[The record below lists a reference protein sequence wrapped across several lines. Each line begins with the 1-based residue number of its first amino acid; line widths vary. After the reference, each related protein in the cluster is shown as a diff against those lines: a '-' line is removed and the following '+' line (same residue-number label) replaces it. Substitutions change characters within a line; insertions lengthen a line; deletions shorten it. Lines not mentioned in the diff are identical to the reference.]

1 MNDWQKEYKLVQHT
15 PLIHFQHSEPHA
27 CLRAT
32 EVKPKLDRFLIEQLE
47 KDDRFGDGRWKKWF
61 VGDGS
66 QQSFDYMMRITPNS
80 EQVDR
85 TQSIERAI
93 AKIENQDYKRFHG
106 IHKNYFGNM
115 ASEKKREEK
124 KKAIRE
130 TFKESLFY
138 KDGLT
143 LTIRCFIPELLTFI
157 DEHIRGFFMMHNFG
171 TRQRKGFGSFTVD
184 ISTEPNAPEDCDLVG
199 KYCQNAYYCELDGN
213 VSANALLNAVW
224 VISGFLKSGF
234 NLNNNKKNKKENAAS
249 NIREKDYVRGFV
261 FRYFQRG
268 KNPLANDKAFV
279 KQKVLLNV
287 YDEATPGEHRRFYGN
302 NVRYRYVRGL
312 LGTNE
317 NSRFCR
323 DPRGETREDLTVHN
337 IYIHSAE
344 GVERFPSPL
353 LFKPIGKSVFILP
366 QKMPDEIF
374 GSEFYILEKNQEDEY
389 DRKATSEQKLNY
401 LQTECKSGM
410 IKTPTAEELA
420 PGAKSGDEALKRFL
434 DAFAK
439 DFNDKTS
446 DKGGGYGIVDLIN
459 PDVDL
464 AKKLKLRPVLRT

>member
-80 EQVDR
+80 EQVER

-93 AKIENQDYKRFHG
+93 ARAEHRPPNASFHE

-115 ASEKKREEK
+115 ASGNNIQDT
-124 KKAIRE
+124 IRE

-143 LTIRCFIPELLTFI
+143 LTIRCFIPELLTLI

-184 ISTEPNAPEDCDLVG
+184 ISTKPNEPKGFDLVG
-199 KYCQNAYYCELDGN
+199 KYCPNAYYCKLDN
-213 VSANALLNAVW
+213 DVNADALLDAVW
-224 VISGFLKSGF
+224 VISAFLRSGF
-234 NLNNNKKNKKENAAS
+234 NRGEGN
-249 NIREKDYVRGFV
+249 YVRGFV
-261 FRYFQRG
+261 FRYFQRE

-279 KQKVLLNV
+279 KQQVLHNV
-287 YDEATPGEHRRFYGN
+287 YNEATRGEHLHPYGN

-323 DPRGETREDLTVHN
+323 DPRGETREDRTVHN

-353 LFKPIGKSVFILP
+353 LFKPIGKFVFILP

-389 DRKATSEQKLNY
+389 DRKATSDQKLNY
-401 LQTECKSGM
+401 LKQECKNRM

-446 DKGGGYGIVDLIN
+446 DKGGGYGIDDLTSR
-459 PDVDL
+459 DVFP
-464 AKKLKLRPVLRT
+464 AKYLRLRPVLRT

>member
-80 EQVDR
+80 EQVER

-93 AKIENQDYKRFHG
+93 ARAEHRPPNANLHE

-115 ASEKKREEK
+115 ASGNNIQDT
-124 KKAIRE
+124 IRK

-184 ISTEPNAPEDCDLVG
+184 ISTKPNAPKGFDLVG
-199 KYCQNAYYCELDGN
+199 KYCPNAYYCKLDN
-213 VSANALLNAVW
+213 DVNADALLDAVW
-224 VISGFLKSGF
+224 VISAFLRSGF
-234 NLNNNKKNKKENAAS
+234 NRGEGNY
-249 NIREKDYVRGFV
+249 IRGFV
-261 FRYFQRG
+261 FRYFQRE

-279 KQKVLLNV
+279 KQKVLHNV
-287 YDEATPGEHRRFYGN
+287 YNEATRGEHLHPYGN

-323 DPRGETREDLTVHN
+323 DPRGETREDRTVHN

-353 LFKPIGKSVFILP
+353 LFKPIGKFVFILP

-374 GSEFYILEKNQEDEY
+374 GSEFYILEKNQEEEY
-389 DRKATSEQKLNY
+389 DSKATSDQKLNY
-401 LQTECKSGM
+401 LKQECKNGM

-420 PGAKSGDEALKRFL
+420 PGAKSGDEALKMFL
-434 DAFAK
+434 DAFTK

-446 DKGGGYGIVDLIN
+446 DKGGGYGIVDLN
-459 PDVDL
+459 SRDVL
-464 AKKLKLRPVLRT
+464 PAKYLRLRPVLRT

>member
-1 MNDWQKEYKLVQHT
+1 MYDWQKEYKLVQHT

-80 EQVDR
+80 EQVER
-85 TQSIERAI
+85 THSIERAI
-93 AKIENQDYKRFHG
+93 ARAEHRPPNASLHE

-115 ASEKKREEK
+115 ASGNNIQDT
-124 KKAIRE
+124 IRE

-184 ISTEPNAPEDCDLVG
+184 ISTKPNEPKGFDLVG
-199 KYCQNAYYCELDGN
+199 KYCPNAYYCKLDN
-213 VSANALLNAVW
+213 DVNADALLDAVW
-224 VISGFLKSGF
+224 VISAFLRSGF
-234 NLNNNKKNKKENAAS
+234 NRGEGN
-249 NIREKDYVRGFV
+249 YVRGFV
-261 FRYFQRG
+261 FRYFQRE

-279 KQKVLLNV
+279 KQQVLRNV
-287 YDEATPGEHRRFYGN
+287 YNEATRGEHLHPYGN

-323 DPRGETREDLTVHN
+323 APNAHTPVYD
-337 IYIHSAE
+337 IYTHSAE
-344 GVERFPSPL
+344 GIERFPSPL
-353 LFKPIGKSVFILP
+353 LFKPIGKFVFILP

-374 GSEFYILEKNQEDEY
+374 GSEFYILEKNQEEKY
-389 DRKATSEQKLNY
+389 DSKATSEQKLNY

-420 PGAKSGDEALKRFL
+420 PGANSGDEALKMFL

-446 DKGGGYGIVDLIN
+446 DKGGGYGIVDLTSR
-459 PDVDL
+459 DVFP
-464 AKKLKLRPVLRT
+464 AKYLWLRPVLRT

>member
-80 EQVDR
+80 EQVER
-85 TQSIERAI
+85 TQSIENGIERAI
-93 AKIENQDYKRFHG
+93 ARAEHRSPNASLHE

-115 ASEKKREEK
+115 ASGNNIQDTVQ
-124 KKAIRE
+124 AIQE

-184 ISTEPNAPEDCDLVG
+184 INTQPNAPKGFDLVG
-199 KYCQNAYYCELDGN
+199 KYCPNAYYCKLDGN
-213 VSANALLNAVW
+213 VNADALLDAVW
-224 VISGFLKSGF
+224 VISAFLRSGF
-234 NLNNNKKNKKENAAS
+234 NRGEGN
-249 NIREKDYVRGFV
+249 YVRGFV
-261 FRYFQRG
+261 FRYFQRE

-279 KQKVLLNV
+279 KQQVLHNV
-287 YDEATPGEHRRFYGN
+287 YNEATRGEHLHPYGN

-323 DPRGETREDLTVHN
+323 APNAHTPVYD
-337 IYIHSAE
+337 IYTHSAE
-344 GVERFPSPL
+344 GIERFPSPL
-353 LFKPIGKSVFILP
+353 LFKPIGKFVFILP
-366 QKMPDEIF
+366 QKMPDKIF
-374 GSEFYILEKNQEDEY
+374 GSEFYILKKKQEEEY
-389 DRKATSEQKLNY
+389 DSKATSDQKLNY
-401 LQTECKSGM
+401 LKQECKNRM

-420 PGAKSGDEALKRFL
+420 PGANSGDEALKMFL

-446 DKGGGYGIVDLIN
+446 DKGGGYGIVDLTSR
-459 PDVDL
+459 DVL
-464 AKKLKLRPVLRT
+464 PAKYLRLRPVLRT

>member
-47 KDDRFGDGRWKKWF
+47 EDDRFGDGRWKKWF

-80 EQVDR
+80 EQVER

-93 AKIENQDYKRFHG
+93 ARAEHRPPNASFHE

-115 ASEKKREEK
+115 ASGNNIQDT
-124 KKAIRE
+124 IRE

-184 ISTEPNAPEDCDLVG
+184 ISTKPNAPKGFDLVR
-199 KYCQNAYYCELDGN
+199 KYCPNAYYCKLDDN
-213 VSANALLNAVW
+213 VSADALLNAVW
-224 VISGFLKSGF
+224 VLSAFLKSGF
-234 NLNNNKKNKKENAAS
+234 NRGEGN
-249 NIREKDYVRGFV
+249 YVRGFV
-261 FRYFQRG
+261 FRYFQRE

-279 KQKVLLNV
+279 KQKVLHNV
-287 YDEATPGEHRRFYGN
+287 YNEKTPGEHRRFYGN

-323 DPRGETREDLTVHN
+323 DPNAHTPVYD
-337 IYIHSAE
+337 IYTHSAE
-344 GVERFPSPL
+344 GIERFPSPL
-353 LFKPIGKSVFILP
+353 LFKPIGKFVFILP

-401 LQTECKSGM
+401 LKQECKNRM

-420 PGAKSGDEALKRFL
+420 PGANSGDEALKMFL

-446 DKGGGYGIVDLIN
+446 DKGGGYGIDDLTSR
-459 PDVDL
+459 DVFP
-464 AKKLKLRPVLRT
+464 AKYLRLRPVLRT

>member
-1 MNDWQKEYKLVQHT
+1 MYDWQKEYKLVQHT

-47 KDDRFGDGRWKKWF
+47 KDDRFGDDRWKKWF

-80 EQVDR
+80 EQVER
-85 TQSIERAI
+85 THSIENGIERAI
-93 AKIENQDYKRFHG
+93 ARAEHRPPNASFHE

-115 ASEKKREEK
+115 ASGNNIQDT
-124 KKAIRE
+124 IRE

-143 LTIRCFIPELLTFI
+143 LTIRCFIPELLTLI

-184 ISTEPNAPEDCDLVG
+184 ISTEPNAPKGFDLVG
-199 KYCQNAYYCELDGN
+199 KYCPNAYYCKLDGN
-213 VSANALLNAVW
+213 VNADALLDAVW
-224 VISGFLKSGF
+224 VLSAFLRSGF
-234 NLNNNKKNKKENAAS
+234 NRGEGN
-249 NIREKDYVRGFV
+249 YVRGFV
-261 FRYFQRG
+261 FRYFQRE

-279 KQKVLLNV
+279 KQKVLRNV
-287 YDEATPGEHRRFYGN
+287 YNEATRGEHLHPYGN

-323 DPRGETREDLTVHN
+323 APRGETREDRTVHN
-337 IYIHSAE
+337 LYIHSAE

-353 LFKPIGKSVFILP
+353 LFKPIGKFVFILP

-374 GSEFYILEKNQEDEY
+374 GSEFYILEKNQEEEY
-389 DRKATSEQKLNY
+389 DSKATSEQKLNY
-401 LQTECKSGM
+401 LKQECKGGM

-420 PGAKSGDEALKRFL
+420 PGAKSGDEALKMFL

-446 DKGGGYGIVDLIN
+446 DKGGGYGIDDLTSR
-459 PDVDL
+459 DVFP
-464 AKKLKLRPVLRT
+464 AKYLRLRPVLRT

>member
-80 EQVDR
+80 ERVDR

-93 AKIENQDYKRFHG
+93 AKIENQDYKHFHE

-115 ASEKKREEK
+115 ASGNNIQDT
-124 KKAIRE
+124 IRE

-143 LTIRCFIPELLTFI
+143 LTIRCFIPELLTLI

-184 ISTEPNAPEDCDLVG
+184 ISTEPNAPKGFDLVG
-199 KYCQNAYYCELDGN
+199 KYCPNAYYCKLDGN
-213 VSANALLNAVW
+213 VNADALLDAVW
-224 VISGFLKSGF
+224 VISAFLRSGF
-234 NLNNNKKNKKENAAS
+234 NRGEGN
-249 NIREKDYVRGFV
+249 YVRGFV
-261 FRYFQRG
+261 FRYFQRE

-287 YDEATPGEHRRFYGN
+287 YNEATRGEHRRFYGN

-323 DPRGETREDLTVHN
+323 NPRGETREDRTVHN

-353 LFKPIGKSVFILP
+353 LFKPIGKFVFILP

-374 GSEFYILEKNQEDEY
+374 GSEFYILEKNQEEEY
-389 DRKATSEQKLNY
+389 DSKATSDQKLNY
-401 LQTECKSGM
+401 LQTECKSSM

-420 PGAKSGDEALKRFL
+420 PGAKSGDEALKMFL

-446 DKGGGYGIVDLIN
+446 DKGGGYGIDDLTSR
-459 PDVDL
+459 DVFP
-464 AKKLKLRPVLRT
+464 AKYLRLRPVLRT

>member
-66 QQSFDYMMRITPNS
+66 QQSFYYMMRITPNS
-80 EQVDR
+80 EQVER
-85 TQSIERAI
+85 THSIERAI
-93 AKIENQDYKRFHG
+93 ARAEHRPPNANLHE

-115 ASEKKREEK
+115 ASGNNIQDT
-124 KKAIRE
+124 IRE

-184 ISTEPNAPEDCDLVG
+184 ISTKPNEPKGFDLVG
-199 KYCQNAYYCELDGN
+199 KYCPNAYYCKLGN
-213 VSANALLNAVW
+213 DVNADALLDAVW
-224 VISGFLKSGF
+224 VISAFLRSGF
-234 NLNNNKKNKKENAAS
+234 NRGEGN
-249 NIREKDYVRGFV
+249 YVRGFV
-261 FRYFQRG
+261 FRYFQRE

-279 KQKVLLNV
+279 KQQVLRNV
-287 YDEATPGEHRRFYGN
+287 YNEATRGEHLHPYGN

-323 DPRGETREDLTVHN
+323 NPRGETREDRTVHN

-353 LFKPIGKSVFILP
+353 LFKPIGQFVFILP

-401 LQTECKSGM
+401 LQTECESSM

-420 PGAKSGDEALKRFL
+420 PGAKSGDETLKMFL

-446 DKGGGYGIVDLIN
+446 DKGGGYGIDDLTSR
-459 PDVDL
+459 DVFP
-464 AKKLKLRPVLRT
+464 AKYLRLRPVLRT

>member
-93 AKIENQDYKRFHG
+93 ARAEHRPPNASLHE

-115 ASEKKREEK
+115 SSGNNIQDT
-124 KKAIRE
+124 IRE

-184 ISTEPNAPEDCDLVG
+184 ISTKPNEPKGFDLVG
-199 KYCQNAYYCELDGN
+199 KYCPNAYYCKLDN
-213 VSANALLNAVW
+213 DVNADALLDAVW
-224 VISGFLKSGF
+224 VISAFLRSGF
-234 NLNNNKKNKKENAAS
+234 NRGEGN
-249 NIREKDYVRGFV
+249 YVRGFV
-261 FRYFQRG
+261 FRYFQRE

-279 KQKVLLNV
+279 KQQVLRNV
-287 YDEATPGEHRRFYGN
+287 YNEATRGEHLHPYGN

-323 DPRGETREDLTVHN
+323 DPNAHTPVYD
-337 IYIHSAE
+337 IYTHSAE
-344 GVERFPSPL
+344 GIERFPSPL
-353 LFKPIGKSVFILP
+353 LFKPIGKFVFILP

-374 GSEFYILEKNQEDEY
+374 GSEFYILEKNQEEKY
-389 DRKATSEQKLNY
+389 DSKATSEQKLNY

-420 PGAKSGDEALKRFL
+420 PGANSGDEALKMFL

-446 DKGGGYGIVDLIN
+446 DKGGGYGIVDLTSR
-459 PDVDL
+459 DVFP
-464 AKKLKLRPVLRT
+464 AKYLWLRPVLRT

>member
-47 KDDRFGDGRWKKWF
+47 KDDRFGDDRWKKWF

-80 EQVDR
+80 ERVDR
-85 TQSIERAI
+85 TQSIENGIERAI
-93 AKIENQDYKRFHG
+93 ARAEHRPPNASLHE

-115 ASEKKREEK
+115 ASGNNIQDT
-124 KKAIRE
+124 IRE

-143 LTIRCFIPELLTFI
+143 LTIRCFIPELLTLI

-184 ISTEPNAPEDCDLVG
+184 ISTKPNEPKGFDLVG
-199 KYCQNAYYCELDGN
+199 KYCPNAYYCKLDN
-213 VSANALLNAVW
+213 DVNADALLDAVW
-224 VISGFLKSGF
+224 VISAFLRSGF
-234 NLNNNKKNKKENAAS
+234 NRGEGN
-249 NIREKDYVRGFV
+249 YVRGFV
-261 FRYFQRG
+261 FRYFQRE

-279 KQKVLLNV
+279 KQQVLHNV
-287 YDEATPGEHRRFYGN
+287 YNEATRGEHLHPYGN

-323 DPRGETREDLTVHN
+323 DPNAHTPVYD
-337 IYIHSAE
+337 IYTHSAE
-344 GVERFPSPL
+344 GIERFPSPL
-353 LFKPIGKSVFILP
+353 LFKPIGKFVFILP
-366 QKMPDEIF
+366 QKMPDKIF
-374 GSEFYILEKNQEDEY
+374 GSEFYILKKKQEEEY
-389 DRKATSEQKLNY
+389 DSKATSDQKLNY
-401 LQTECKSGM
+401 LQTECKNGM

-420 PGAKSGDEALKRFL
+420 PGANSGDEALKMFL
-434 DAFAK
+434 DAFTK

-446 DKGGGYGIVDLIN
+446 DKGGGYGIDDLTSR
-459 PDVDL
+459 DVFP
-464 AKKLKLRPVLRT
+464 AKYLRLRPVLRT

>member
-1 MNDWQKEYKLVQHT
+1 MYDWQKEYKLVQHT

-93 AKIENQDYKRFHG
+93 ARAEHRPPNASLHE

-115 ASEKKREEK
+115 ASGNNIQDT
-124 KKAIRE
+124 IRE

-184 ISTEPNAPEDCDLVG
+184 ISTKPNEPKGFDLVG
-199 KYCQNAYYCELDGN
+199 KYCPNAYYCKLDN
-213 VSANALLNAVW
+213 DVNADALLDAVW
-224 VISGFLKSGF
+224 VISAFLGSGF
-234 NLNNNKKNKKENAAS
+234 NRGEGN
-249 NIREKDYVRGFV
+249 YVRGFV
-261 FRYFQRG
+261 FRYFQRE

-279 KQKVLLNV
+279 KQQVLRNV
-287 YDEATPGEHRRFYGN
+287 YNEATRGEHLHPYGN

-323 DPRGETREDLTVHN
+323 APNAHTPVYD
-337 IYIHSAE
+337 IYTHSAE
-344 GVERFPSPL
+344 GIERFPSPL
-353 LFKPIGKSVFILP
+353 LFKPIGKFVFILP

-374 GSEFYILEKNQEDEY
+374 GSEFYILKKKQEEEY
-389 DRKATSEQKLNY
+389 GSKATSDQKLNY
-401 LQTECKSGM
+401 LKQECKSGM

-420 PGAKSGDEALKRFL
+420 PGANSGDEALKMFL

-446 DKGGGYGIVDLIN
+446 DKGGGYGIVDLTSR
-459 PDVDL
+459 DVFP
-464 AKKLKLRPVLRT
+464 AKYLWLRPVLRT

>member
-80 EQVDR
+80 EQVER

-93 AKIENQDYKRFHG
+93 ARAEHRSPNASLHK

-115 ASEKKREEK
+115 ASGNNIQDTVQ
-124 KKAIRE
+124 AIQE

-143 LTIRCFIPELLTFI
+143 LTIRCFIPELLTLI

-184 ISTEPNAPEDCDLVG
+184 ISTKPNEPKGFDLVG
-199 KYCQNAYYCELDGN
+199 KYCPNAYYCKLDGN
-213 VSANALLNAVW
+213 VNADALLDAVW
-224 VISGFLKSGF
+224 VISAFLRSGF
-234 NLNNNKKNKKENAAS
+234 NRGEGN
-249 NIREKDYVRGFV
+249 YVRGFV
-261 FRYFQRG
+261 FRYFQRE

-279 KQKVLLNV
+279 KQQVLRNV
-287 YDEATPGEHRRFYGN
+287 YNEATRGEHLHPYGN

-323 DPRGETREDLTVHN
+323 APRGETREDRTVHN

-353 LFKPIGKSVFILP
+353 LFKPIGKFVFILP

-374 GSEFYILEKNQEDEY
+374 GSEFYILEKNQEEEY
-389 DRKATSEQKLNY
+389 DSKATSDQKLNY
-401 LQTECKSGM
+401 LQTECKSSM

-446 DKGGGYGIVDLIN
+446 DKGGGYGIDDLTSR
-459 PDVDL
+459 DVFP
-464 AKKLKLRPVLRT
+464 AKYLRLRPVLRT

>member
-47 KDDRFGDGRWKKWF
+47 KDYRFGDGRWKKWF

-80 EQVDR
+80 EQVER

-93 AKIENQDYKRFHG
+93 ARAEHRPPNANLHE

-115 ASEKKREEK
+115 ASGNNIQDT
-124 KKAIRE
+124 IRE

-143 LTIRCFIPELLTFI
+143 LTIRCFIPELLTLI

-184 ISTEPNAPEDCDLVG
+184 INTEPNAPKGFDLVR
-199 KYCQNAYYCELDGN
+199 KYCPNAYYCKLDDN
-213 VSANALLNAVW
+213 VSADALLDAVW
-224 VISGFLKSGF
+224 VLSAFLKSGF
-234 NLNNNKKNKKENAAS
+234 NRGEGN
-249 NIREKDYVRGFV
+249 YVRGFV
-261 FRYFQRG
+261 FRYFQRE

-287 YDEATPGEHRRFYGN
+287 YDEKTPGEHRRFYGN

-317 NSRFCR
+317 NSRFCLN
-323 DPRGETREDLTVHN
+323 PRSQIRREHTVHN

-353 LFKPIGKSVFILP
+353 LFKPIGKFVFILP

-374 GSEFYILEKNQEDEY
+374 GSEFYILEKNQEDKY
-389 DRKATSEQKLNY
+389 DSKATSDQKLNY
-401 LQTECKSGM
+401 LQTECKNGM
-410 IKTPTAEELA
+410 IKTPTTEELA
-420 PGAKSGDEALKRFL
+420 PGAKSGDEALKMFL

-446 DKGGGYGIVDLIN
+446 DKGGGYGIDDLTSR
-459 PDVDL
+459 DVL
-464 AKKLKLRPVLRT
+464 PAKYLRLRPVLRT

>member
-1 MNDWQKEYKLVQHT
+1 MYDWQKEYKLVQHT

-80 EQVDR
+80 EQVER

-213 VSANALLNAVW
+213 VSANAMLNAVW
-224 VISGFLKSGF
+224 VISAFLRSGF
-234 NLNNNKKNKKENAAS
+234 NRGEGN
-249 NIREKDYVRGFV
+249 YVRGFV
-261 FRYFQRG
+261 FRYFQRE

-279 KQKVLLNV
+279 KQQVLHNV
-287 YDEATPGEHRRFYGN
+287 YNEATRGEHLHPYGN

-323 DPRGETREDLTVHN
+323 APNAHTPVYD
-337 IYIHSAE
+337 IYTHSAE
-344 GVERFPSPL
+344 GIERFPSPL
-353 LFKPIGKSVFILP
+353 LFKPIGKFVFILP
-366 QKMPDEIF
+366 QKMPDKIF
-374 GSEFYILEKNQEDEY
+374 GSEFYILKKKQEEEY
-389 DRKATSEQKLNY
+389 DSKATSDQKLNY
-401 LQTECKSGM
+401 LKQECKNRM

-420 PGAKSGDEALKRFL
+420 PGANSGDEALKMFL

>member
-1 MNDWQKEYKLVQHT
+1 MYDWQKEYKLVQHT

-47 KDDRFGDGRWKKWF
+47 KDDRFGDDRWKKWF

-80 EQVDR
+80 EQVER
-85 TQSIERAI
+85 THSIENGIERAI
-93 AKIENQDYKRFHG
+93 ARAEHRPPNASFHE

-115 ASEKKREEK
+115 ASGNNIQDT
-124 KKAIRE
+124 IRE

-143 LTIRCFIPELLTFI
+143 LTIRCFIPELLTLI

-184 ISTEPNAPEDCDLVG
+184 ISTEPNAPKGFDLVG
-199 KYCQNAYYCELDGN
+199 KYCPNAYYCKLDGN
-213 VSANALLNAVW
+213 VNADALLDAVW
-224 VISGFLKSGF
+224 VLSAFLRSGF
-234 NLNNNKKNKKENAAS
+234 NRGEGN
-249 NIREKDYVRGFV
+249 YVRGFV
-261 FRYFQRG
+261 FRYFQRE

-279 KQKVLLNV
+279 KQKVLRNV
-287 YDEATPGEHRRFYGN
+287 YNEATRGEHLHPYGN
-302 NVRYRYVRGL
+302 NVRYRYVRGF

-323 DPRGETREDLTVHN
+323 APRGETREDRTVHN

-353 LFKPIGKSVFILP
+353 LFKPIGKFVFILP

-374 GSEFYILEKNQEDEY
+374 GSEFYILEKNQEEEY
-389 DRKATSEQKLNY
+389 DSKATSEQKLNY
-401 LQTECKSGM
+401 LKQECKGGM

-420 PGAKSGDEALKRFL
+420 PGAKSGDEALKMFL

-446 DKGGGYGIVDLIN
+446 DKGGGYGIDDLTSR
-459 PDVDL
+459 DVFP
-464 AKKLKLRPVLRT
+464 AKYLRLRPVLRT

>member
-1 MNDWQKEYKLVQHT
+1 MYDWQKEYKLVQHT

-47 KDDRFGDGRWKKWF
+47 KDDRFGDGIWKKWF

-80 EQVDR
+80 EQVER
-85 TQSIERAI
+85 THSIERAI
-93 AKIENQDYKRFHG
+93 ARAEHRLPNANLHE

-115 ASEKKREEK
+115 ASGNNIQDT
-124 KKAIRE
+124 IRE

-143 LTIRCFIPELLTFI
+143 LTIRCFIPELLTLI

-184 ISTEPNAPEDCDLVG
+184 ISTEPNAPKGFDLVG
-199 KYCQNAYYCELDGN
+199 KYCPNAYYCKLNDN
-213 VSANALLNAVW
+213 VSADALLDVVW
-224 VISGFLKSGF
+224 VISAFLRSGF
-234 NLNNNKKNKKENAAS
+234 NRGEGN
-249 NIREKDYVRGFV
+249 YVRGFV
-261 FRYFQRG
+261 FRYFQRE

-279 KQKVLLNV
+279 KQQVLHNV
-287 YDEATPGEHRRFYGN
+287 YDEATRGEHLHPYGN

-323 DPRGETREDLTVHN
+323 APNAHTPVYD
-337 IYIHSAE
+337 IYTHSAE
-344 GVERFPSPL
+344 GIERFPSPL
-353 LFKPIGKSVFILP
+353 LFKPIGKFVFILP
-366 QKMPDEIF
+366 QKVPDEIF
-374 GSEFYILEKNQEDEY
+374 GSEFYILEKNQEEEY
-389 DRKATSEQKLNY
+389 DSKATSDQKLNY
-401 LQTECKSGM
+401 LKQECKNGM

-420 PGAKSGDEALKRFL
+420 PGANSGDEALKMFL

-446 DKGGGYGIVDLIN
+446 DKGGGYGIDDLTSR
-459 PDVDL
+459 DVFP
-464 AKKLKLRPVLRT
+464 AKYLRLRPVLRT

>member
-80 EQVDR
+80 EQVER
-85 TQSIERAI
+85 TQSIENGIERAI
-93 AKIENQDYKRFHG
+93 ARAEHRPPNASFHE

-143 LTIRCFIPELLTFI
+143 LTIRCFIPELLTLI

-184 ISTEPNAPEDCDLVG
+184 ISTKPNEPKGFDLVG
-199 KYCQNAYYCELDGN
+199 KYCPNAYYCKLDN
-213 VSANALLNAVW
+213 DVNADALLDAVW
-224 VISGFLKSGF
+224 VISAFLRSGF
-234 NLNNNKKNKKENAAS
+234 NRGEGN
-249 NIREKDYVRGFV
+249 YVRGFV
-261 FRYFQRG
+261 FRYFQRE

-279 KQKVLLNV
+279 KQKVLRNV
-287 YDEATPGEHRRFYGN
+287 YDEATRGEHLHPYGN

-353 LFKPIGKSVFILP
+353 LFKPIGKFVFILP

-374 GSEFYILEKNQEDEY
+374 GSEFYILKKKQEEEY
-389 DRKATSEQKLNY
+389 DSKATSEQKLNY
-401 LQTECKSGM
+401 LQTECKNGM

-420 PGAKSGDEALKRFL
+420 PGAKSGDEALKMFL

>member
-80 EQVDR
+80 ERVDR

-93 AKIENQDYKRFHG
+93 ARAEHRPPNASLHE

-115 ASEKKREEK
+115 SSGNNIQDT
-124 KKAIRE
+124 IRE

-184 ISTEPNAPEDCDLVG
+184 ISTKPNEPKGFDLVG
-199 KYCQNAYYCELDGN
+199 KYCPNAYYCKLDN
-213 VSANALLNAVW
+213 DVNADALLDAVW
-224 VISGFLKSGF
+224 VISAFLRSGF
-234 NLNNNKKNKKENAAS
+234 NRGEGN
-249 NIREKDYVRGFV
+249 YVRGFV
-261 FRYFQRG
+261 FRYFQRE

-279 KQKVLLNV
+279 KQQVLRNV
-287 YDEATPGEHRRFYGN
+287 YNEATRGEHLHPYGN

-323 DPRGETREDLTVHN
+323 APNAHTPVYD
-337 IYIHSAE
+337 IYTHSAE
-344 GVERFPSPL
+344 GIERFPSPL
-353 LFKPIGKSVFILP
+353 LFKPIGKFVFILP

-374 GSEFYILEKNQEDEY
+374 GSEFYILEKNQEEKY
-389 DRKATSEQKLNY
+389 DSKATSEQKLNY

-420 PGAKSGDEALKRFL
+420 PGANSGDEALKMFL

-446 DKGGGYGIVDLIN
+446 DKGGGYGIVDLTSR
-459 PDVDL
+459 DVFP
-464 AKKLKLRPVLRT
+464 AKYLWLRPVLRT

>member
-80 EQVDR
+80 EQVER

-93 AKIENQDYKRFHG
+93 ARAEHRPPNANLHE

-115 ASEKKREEK
+115 ASGNNIQDT
-124 KKAIRE
+124 IRE

-184 ISTEPNAPEDCDLVG
+184 INTQPNAPKGFDLVG
-199 KYCQNAYYCELDGN
+199 KYCPNAYYCKLDGN
-213 VSANALLNAVW
+213 VNADALLDAVW
-224 VISGFLKSGF
+224 VISAFLRSGF
-234 NLNNNKKNKKENAAS
+234 NRGEGN
-249 NIREKDYVRGFV
+249 YVRGFV
-261 FRYFQRG
+261 FRYFQRE

-279 KQKVLLNV
+279 KQQVLHNV
-287 YDEATPGEHRRFYGN
+287 YNEATRGEHLHPYGN

-323 DPRGETREDLTVHN
+323 APNAHTPVYD
-337 IYIHSAE
+337 IYTHSAE
-344 GVERFPSPL
+344 GIERFPSPL
-353 LFKPIGKSVFILP
+353 LFKPIGKFVFILP
-366 QKMPDEIF
+366 QKMPDKIF
-374 GSEFYILEKNQEDEY
+374 GSEFYILKKKQEEEY
-389 DRKATSEQKLNY
+389 DSKATSDQKLNY
-401 LQTECKSGM
+401 LQTECKNGM
-410 IKTPTAEELA
+410 IKTPTTEELA

-446 DKGGGYGIVDLIN
+446 DKGGGYGIDYLTIR
-459 PDVDL
+459 DVFP
-464 AKKLKLRPVLRT
+464 AKYLWLRPVLRT

>member
-93 AKIENQDYKRFHG
+93 ARAEHRPPNANLHE

-143 LTIRCFIPELLTFI
+143 LTIRCFIPELLTLI

-184 ISTEPNAPEDCDLVG
+184 ISTEPNEPKGFDLVG
-199 KYCQNAYYCELDGN
+199 KYCPNAYYCKLDN
-213 VSANALLNAVW
+213 DVNADALLDAVW
-224 VISGFLKSGF
+224 VISAFLRSGF
-234 NLNNNKKNKKENAAS
+234 NRGEGN
-249 NIREKDYVRGFV
+249 YVRGFV
-261 FRYFQRG
+261 FRYFQRE

-279 KQKVLLNV
+279 KQKVLRNV
-287 YDEATPGEHRRFYGN
+287 YDEATRGEHLHPYGN

-323 DPRGETREDLTVHN
+323 APNAHTPVYD
-337 IYIHSAE
+337 IYTHSAE
-344 GVERFPSPL
+344 GIERFPSPL
-353 LFKPIGKSVFILP
+353 LFKPIGKFVFILP

-374 GSEFYILEKNQEDEY
+374 GSEFYILKKSQDEEY
-389 DRKATSEQKLNY
+389 DSKATSDQKLNY
-401 LQTECKSGM
+401 LQTECKNGM

-420 PGAKSGDEALKRFL
+420 PGANSGDEALKMFL

-446 DKGGGYGIVDLIN
+446 DKGGGYGIVDLTSR
-459 PDVDL
+459 DVL
-464 AKKLKLRPVLRT
+464 PAKYLRLRPVLRT

>member
-1 MNDWQKEYKLVQHT
+1 MNDWQKKYKLVQHT

-93 AKIENQDYKRFHG
+93 ARAEHRPPNANLHE

-115 ASEKKREEK
+115 ASGNNIQDT
-124 KKAIRE
+124 IRE

-143 LTIRCFIPELLTFI
+143 LTIRCFIPELLTLI

-184 ISTEPNAPEDCDLVG
+184 ISTEPNAPKGFDLVR
-199 KYCQNAYYCELDGN
+199 KYCPNAYYCKLDDN
-213 VSANALLNAVW
+213 VSADALLNAVW
-224 VISGFLKSGF
+224 VLSAFLKSGF
-234 NLNNNKKNKKENAAS
+234 NRGEGN
-249 NIREKDYVRGFV
+249 YVRGFV
-261 FRYFQRG
+261 FRYFQRE

-279 KQKVLLNV
+279 KQKVLHNV
-287 YDEATPGEHRRFYGN
+287 YNEKTPGEHRRFYGN

-323 DPRGETREDLTVHN
+323 DPNAHTPVYD
-337 IYIHSAE
+337 IYTHSAE
-344 GVERFPSPL
+344 GIERFPSPL
-353 LFKPIGKSVFILP
+353 LFKPIGKFVFILP

-374 GSEFYILEKNQEDEY
+374 GSEFYILEKSHEEEY
-389 DRKATSEQKLNY
+389 DSKATSDQKLNY
-401 LQTECKSGM
+401 LKQECKGGM

-446 DKGGGYGIVDLIN
+446 DKGGGYGIDDLTSR
-459 PDVDL
+459 DVFP
-464 AKKLKLRPVLRT
+464 AKYLRLRPVLRT

>member
-1 MNDWQKEYKLVQHT
+1 MNDWQKKYKLVQHT

-80 EQVDR
+80 EQVER

-93 AKIENQDYKRFHG
+93 ARAEHRPPNASFHE

-115 ASEKKREEK
+115 ASGNNIQDT
-124 KKAIRE
+124 IRK

-143 LTIRCFIPELLTFI
+143 LTIRCFIPELLTLI

-184 ISTEPNAPEDCDLVG
+184 ISTKPNEPKGFDLVG
-199 KYCQNAYYCELDGN
+199 KYCPNAYYCKLDGN
-213 VSANALLNAVW
+213 VNADALLDAVW
-224 VISGFLKSGF
+224 VISAFLRSGF
-234 NLNNNKKNKKENAAS
+234 NRGEGN
-249 NIREKDYVRGFV
+249 YVRGFV
-261 FRYFQRG
+261 FRYFQRE

-279 KQKVLLNV
+279 KQQVLLNV
-287 YDEATPGEHRRFYGN
+287 YNEATRGEHLHPYGN

-353 LFKPIGKSVFILP
+353 LFKPIGKFVFILP

-374 GSEFYILEKNQEDEY
+374 GSEFYILEKNQEEEY
-389 DRKATSEQKLNY
+389 DSKATSDQKLNY
-401 LQTECKSGM
+401 LQTECKSSM

-420 PGAKSGDEALKRFL
+420 PGAKSGDEALKMFL

-446 DKGGGYGIVDLIN
+446 DKGGGYGIDDLTSR
-459 PDVDL
+459 DVFP
-464 AKKLKLRPVLRT
+464 AKYLRLRPVLRT

>member
-47 KDDRFGDGRWKKWF
+47 KDYRFGDGRWKKWF

-80 EQVDR
+80 EQVER

-93 AKIENQDYKRFHG
+93 ARAEHRPPNANLHE

-143 LTIRCFIPELLTFI
+143 LTIRCFIPELLTLI

-184 ISTEPNAPEDCDLVG
+184 ISTEPNEPKGFDLVG
-199 KYCQNAYYCELDGN
+199 KYCPNAYYCKLGN
-213 VSANALLNAVW
+213 DVNADALLDAVW
-224 VISGFLKSGF
+224 VISAFLRSGF
-234 NLNNNKKNKKENAAS
+234 NRGEGN
-249 NIREKDYVRGFV
+249 YVRGFV
-261 FRYFQRG
+261 FRYFQRE

-279 KQKVLLNV
+279 KQKVLHNV
-287 YDEATPGEHRRFYGN
+287 YNEATRGEHLHPYGN

-323 DPRGETREDLTVHN
+323 APNAHTPVYD
-337 IYIHSAE
+337 IYTHSAE
-344 GVERFPSPL
+344 GIERFPSPL
-353 LFKPIGKSVFILP
+353 LFKPIGKFVFILP

-374 GSEFYILEKNQEDEY
+374 GSEFYILKKSQDEEY
-389 DRKATSEQKLNY
+389 DSKATSDQKLNY
-401 LQTECKSGM
+401 LQTECKNGM

-420 PGAKSGDEALKRFL
+420 PGANSGDEALKMFL

-446 DKGGGYGIVDLIN
+446 DKGGGYGIVDLTSR
-459 PDVDL
+459 DVL
-464 AKKLKLRPVLRT
+464 PAKYLRLRPVLRT

>member
-47 KDDRFGDGRWKKWF
+47 EDDRFGDGRWKKWF

-80 EQVDR
+80 ERVDR

-93 AKIENQDYKRFHG
+93 ARAEHRPPNASFHE

-184 ISTEPNAPEDCDLVG
+184 ISTKPNEPKGFDLVG
-199 KYCQNAYYCELDGN
+199 KYCPNAYYCKLDN
-213 VSANALLNAVW
+213 DVNADALLGAVW
-224 VISGFLKSGF
+224 VISAFLRSGF
-234 NLNNNKKNKKENAAS
+234 NRGEGN
-249 NIREKDYVRGFV
+249 YVRGFV
-261 FRYFQRG
+261 FRYFQRE

-279 KQKVLLNV
+279 KQKVLRNV
-287 YDEATPGEHRRFYGN
+287 YDEATRGEHLHPYGN

-353 LFKPIGKSVFILP
+353 LFKPIGKFVFILP

-374 GSEFYILEKNQEDEY
+374 GSEFYILKKKQEEEY
-389 DRKATSEQKLNY
+389 DSKATSEQKLNY
-401 LQTECKSGM
+401 LQTECKNGM

-420 PGAKSGDEALKRFL
+420 PGAKSGDEALKMFL

>member
-1 MNDWQKEYKLVQHT
+1 MYDWQKEYKLVQHT

-80 EQVDR
+80 EQVER
-85 TQSIERAI
+85 THSIERAI
-93 AKIENQDYKRFHG
+93 ARAEHRPPNANLHE

-115 ASEKKREEK
+115 ASGNNIQDT
-124 KKAIRE
+124 IRE

-184 ISTEPNAPEDCDLVG
+184 ISTKPNEPKGFDLVR
-199 KYCQNAYYCELDGN
+199 KYCPNAYYCKLDDN
-213 VSANALLNAVW
+213 VSADALLNAVW
-224 VISGFLKSGF
+224 VLSAFLKSGF
-234 NLNNNKKNKKENAAS
+234 NRGEGN
-249 NIREKDYVRGFV
+249 YVRGFV
-261 FRYFQRG
+261 FRYFQRE

-279 KQKVLLNV
+279 KQQVLHNV
-287 YDEATPGEHRRFYGN
+287 YNEATRGEHLHPYGN

-323 DPRGETREDLTVHN
+323 APNAHTPVYD
-337 IYIHSAE
+337 IYTHSAE
-344 GVERFPSPL
+344 GIERFPSPL
-353 LFKPIGKSVFILP
+353 LFKPIGKFVFILP

-401 LQTECKSGM
+401 LQTECKNGM

-420 PGAKSGDEALKRFL
+420 PGANSGDEALKMFL

-446 DKGGGYGIVDLIN
+446 DKGGGYGIVDLTN

>member
-1 MNDWQKEYKLVQHT
+1 MYDWQKEYKLVQHT

-93 AKIENQDYKRFHG
+93 ARAEHRPPNASLHE

-115 ASEKKREEK
+115 ASGNNIQDT
-124 KKAIRE
+124 IRE

-184 ISTEPNAPEDCDLVG
+184 ISTKPNEPKGFDLVG
-199 KYCQNAYYCELDGN
+199 KYCPNAYYCKLDN
-213 VSANALLNAVW
+213 DVNADALLDAVW
-224 VISGFLKSGF
+224 VISAFLRSGF
-234 NLNNNKKNKKENAAS
+234 NRGEGN
-249 NIREKDYVRGFV
+249 YVRGFV
-261 FRYFQRG
+261 FRYFQRE

-279 KQKVLLNV
+279 KQQVLRNV
-287 YDEATPGEHRRFYGN
+287 YNEATRGEHLHPYGN

-323 DPRGETREDLTVHN
+323 APNAHTPVYD
-337 IYIHSAE
+337 IYTHSAE
-344 GVERFPSPL
+344 GIERFPSPL
-353 LFKPIGKSVFILP
+353 LFKPIGKFVFILP

-374 GSEFYILEKNQEDEY
+374 GSEFYILEKNQEEKY
-389 DRKATSEQKLNY
+389 DSKATSEQKLNY

-446 DKGGGYGIVDLIN
+446 DKGGGYGIVDLTSR
-459 PDVDL
+459 DVFP
-464 AKKLKLRPVLRT
+464 AKYLWLRPVLRT

>member
-80 EQVDR
+80 EQVER

-93 AKIENQDYKRFHG
+93 ARAEHRPPNANLHE

-115 ASEKKREEK
+115 ASGNNIQDT
-124 KKAIRE
+124 IRE

-184 ISTEPNAPEDCDLVG
+184 ISTEPNAPKGFDLVG
-199 KYCQNAYYCELDGN
+199 KYCPNAYYCKLDGN
-213 VSANALLNAVW
+213 VNADALLDAVW
-224 VISGFLKSGF
+224 VLSAFLRSGF
-234 NLNNNKKNKKENAAS
+234 NRGEGN
-249 NIREKDYVRGFV
+249 YVRGFV
-261 FRYFQRG
+261 FRYFQRE

-279 KQKVLLNV
+279 KQNVLRNV
-287 YDEATPGEHRRFYGN
+287 YNEATRGEHLHPYGN

-323 DPRGETREDLTVHN
+323 APRGETREDRTVHN

-353 LFKPIGKSVFILP
+353 LFKPIGKFVFILP

-374 GSEFYILEKNQEDEY
+374 GSEFYILEKKQEEEY
-389 DRKATSEQKLNY
+389 DRKATSDQKLNY
-401 LQTECKSGM
+401 LKQECKNRM

-420 PGAKSGDEALKRFL
+420 PGAKSDDEALKRFL

-446 DKGGGYGIVDLIN
+446 DKGGGYGIDDLTSR
-459 PDVDL
+459 DVFP
-464 AKKLKLRPVLRT
+464 AKYLRLRPVLRT

>member
-1 MNDWQKEYKLVQHT
+1 MYDWQKEYKLVQHT

-80 EQVDR
+80 EQVER
-85 TQSIERAI
+85 TQSIENGIERAI
-93 AKIENQDYKRFHG
+93 ARAEHRPPNASLHE

-115 ASEKKREEK
+115 ASGNNIQDTVQ
-124 KKAIRE
+124 AIQE

-143 LTIRCFIPELLTFI
+143 LTIRCFIPELLTLI

-184 ISTEPNAPEDCDLVG
+184 ISTEPNASKGFDLVR
-199 KYCQNAYYCELDGN
+199 KYCPNAYYCKLDDN
-213 VSANALLNAVW
+213 VSADALLNAVW
-224 VISGFLKSGF
+224 VLSAFLKSGF
-234 NLNNNKKNKKENAAS
+234 NRGEGN
-249 NIREKDYVRGFV
+249 YVRGFV
-261 FRYFQRG
+261 FRYFQRE

-279 KQKVLLNV
+279 KQNVLLNV
-287 YDEATPGEHRRFYGN
+287 YNEATRGEHLHPYGN

-323 DPRGETREDLTVHN
+323 NPRGETREDRTVHN

-353 LFKPIGKSVFILP
+353 LFKPIGKFVFILP

-374 GSEFYILEKNQEDEY
+374 GSEFYILKKKQEEEY
-389 DRKATSEQKLNY
+389 DSKATSDQKLNY
-401 LQTECKSGM
+401 LQTECKSSM

-420 PGAKSGDEALKRFL
+420 PGANSGDEALKRFL

-446 DKGGGYGIVDLIN
+446 DKGGGYGIDDLTSR
-459 PDVDL
+459 DVL
-464 AKKLKLRPVLRT
+464 PAKYLRLRPVLRT

>member
-1 MNDWQKEYKLVQHT
+1 MYDWQKEYKLVQHT

-80 EQVDR
+80 EQVER
-85 TQSIERAI
+85 THSIERAI
-93 AKIENQDYKRFHG
+93 ARAEHRPPNANLHE

-115 ASEKKREEK
+115 ASGNNIQDT
-124 KKAIRE
+124 IRE

-184 ISTEPNAPEDCDLVG
+184 ISTEPNAPKGFDLVG
-199 KYCQNAYYCELDGN
+199 KYCPNAYYCKLDGN
-213 VSANALLNAVW
+213 VNADALLDAVW
-224 VISGFLKSGF
+224 VISAFLRSGF
-234 NLNNNKKNKKENAAS
+234 NRGEGN
-249 NIREKDYVRGFV
+249 YVRGFV
-261 FRYFQRG
+261 FRYFQRE

-279 KQKVLLNV
+279 KQQVLRNV
-287 YDEATPGEHRRFYGN
+287 YNEATRGEHLHPYGN

-323 DPRGETREDLTVHN
+323 APNAHTPVYD
-337 IYIHSAE
+337 IYTHSAE
-344 GVERFPSPL
+344 GIERFPSPL
-353 LFKPIGKSVFILP
+353 LFKPIGKFVFILP

-374 GSEFYILEKNQEDEY
+374 GSEFYILEKNQEEKY
-389 DRKATSEQKLNY
+389 DSKATSEQKLNY
-401 LQTECKSGM
+401 LKQECKNRM

-420 PGAKSGDEALKRFL
+420 PGANSGDEALKMFL

-446 DKGGGYGIVDLIN
+446 DKGGGYGIDDLTSR
-459 PDVDL
+459 DVFP
-464 AKKLKLRPVLRT
+464 AKYLRLRPVLRT

>member
-47 KDDRFGDGRWKKWF
+47 EDDRFGDGRWKKWF

-80 EQVDR
+80 EQVER
-85 TQSIERAI
+85 TQSIENGIERAI
-93 AKIENQDYKRFHG
+93 ARAEHRPPNASLHE

-115 ASEKKREEK
+115 ASGNNIQDTVQ
-124 KKAIRE
+124 AIQE

-143 LTIRCFIPELLTFI
+143 LTIRCFIPELLTLI

-184 ISTEPNAPEDCDLVG
+184 ISTKPNEPKGFDLVG
-199 KYCQNAYYCELDGN
+199 KYCPNAYYCKLDDN
-213 VSANALLNAVW
+213 VSADALLNAVW
-224 VISGFLKSGF
+224 VLSAFLKSGF
-234 NLNNNKKNKKENAAS
+234 NRGEGN
-249 NIREKDYVRGFV
+249 YVRGFV
-261 FRYFQRG
+261 FRYFQRE

-279 KQKVLLNV
+279 KQKVLHNV
-287 YDEATPGEHRRFYGN
+287 YNEKTPGEHRRFYGN

-323 DPRGETREDLTVHN
+323 DPNAHTPVYD
-337 IYIHSAE
+337 IYTHSAE
-344 GVERFPSPL
+344 GIERFPSPL
-353 LFKPIGKSVFILP
+353 LFKPIGKFVFILP
-366 QKMPDEIF
+366 QKMPDKIF
-374 GSEFYILEKNQEDEY
+374 GSEFYILKKKQEEEY
-389 DRKATSEQKLNY
+389 DSKATSDQKLNY
-401 LQTECKSGM
+401 LEQECKGGM

-420 PGAKSGDEALKRFL
+420 PGAKSGDEALKMFL

-446 DKGGGYGIVDLIN
+446 DKGGGYGIDDLIN

>member
-1 MNDWQKEYKLVQHT
+1 MYDWQKEYKLVQHT

-80 EQVDR
+80 EQVER
-85 TQSIERAI
+85 THSIERAI
-93 AKIENQDYKRFHG
+93 ARAEHRPPNANLHE

-115 ASEKKREEK
+115 ASGNSIQDT
-124 KKAIRE
+124 IRE

-184 ISTEPNAPEDCDLVG
+184 ISTEPNAPKGFDLVG
-199 KYCQNAYYCELDGN
+199 KYCPNAYYCKLDGN
-213 VSANALLNAVW
+213 VNADALLDAVW
-224 VISGFLKSGF
+224 VISAFLRSGF
-234 NLNNNKKNKKENAAS
+234 NRGEGN
-249 NIREKDYVRGFV
+249 YVRGFV
-261 FRYFQRG
+261 FRYFQRE

-279 KQKVLLNV
+279 KQNVLHNV
-287 YDEATPGEHRRFYGN
+287 YNEATRGEHLHPYGN

-323 DPRGETREDLTVHN
+323 APRGETREDRTVHN

-353 LFKPIGKSVFILP
+353 LFKPIGKFVFILP

-374 GSEFYILEKNQEDEY
+374 GSEFYILEKNQEEKY
-389 DRKATSEQKLNY
+389 DSKATSEQKINY
-401 LQTECKSGM
+401 LQTECESSM

-439 DFNDKTS
+439 DFNDKSS
-446 DKGGGYGIVDLIN
+446 DKGGGYGIVDLN
-459 PDVDL
+459 SRDVFP
-464 AKKLKLRPVLRT
+464 AKYLRLRPVLRT

>member
-80 EQVDR
+80 EQVER

-93 AKIENQDYKRFHG
+93 ARAEHRPPNTNLHE

-115 ASEKKREEK
+115 ASGNNIQDT
-124 KKAIRE
+124 IRE
-130 TFKESLFY
+130 TFKESLLY

-143 LTIRCFIPELLTFI
+143 LTIRCFIPELLTLI

-184 ISTEPNAPEDCDLVG
+184 ISTEPNAPKGFDLVG
-199 KYCQNAYYCELDGN
+199 KYCPNAYYCKLDGN
-213 VSANALLNAVW
+213 VNADALLDAVW
-224 VISGFLKSGF
+224 VLSAFLRSGF
-234 NLNNNKKNKKENAAS
+234 NRGEGN
-249 NIREKDYVRGFV
+249 YVRGFV
-261 FRYFQRG
+261 FRYFQRE

-279 KQKVLLNV
+279 KQQVLRNV
-287 YDEATPGEHRRFYGN
+287 YNEATRGEHLHPYGN

-323 DPRGETREDLTVHN
+323 APNAHTPVYD
-337 IYIHSAE
+337 IYTHSAE
-344 GVERFPSPL
+344 GIERFPSPL
-353 LFKPIGKSVFILP
+353 LFKPIGKFVFILP
-366 QKMPDEIF
+366 QKMPDKIF
-374 GSEFYILEKNQEDEY
+374 GSEFYILKKKQEEEY
-389 DRKATSEQKLNY
+389 DSKATSDQKLNY
-401 LQTECKSGM
+401 LKQECKNRM

-420 PGAKSGDEALKRFL
+420 LGANSGDEALKMFL

>member
-1 MNDWQKEYKLVQHT
+1 MYDWQKEYKLVQHT

-93 AKIENQDYKRFHG
+93 ARAEHRPPNARLHE

-115 ASEKKREEK
+115 ASGNNIQDT
-124 KKAIRE
+124 IRE

-184 ISTEPNAPEDCDLVG
+184 IRTEPNAPKGFDLVG
-199 KYCQNAYYCELDGN
+199 KYCPNAYYCKLDN
-213 VSANALLNAVW
+213 DVNADALLDAVW
-224 VISGFLKSGF
+224 VISAFLRSGF
-234 NLNNNKKNKKENAAS
+234 NRGEGNY
-249 NIREKDYVRGFV
+249 IRGFV
-261 FRYFQRG
+261 FRYFQRE

-279 KQKVLLNV
+279 KQQVLRNV
-287 YDEATPGEHRRFYGN
+287 YNEATRGEHLHPYGN

-323 DPRGETREDLTVHN
+323 APNAHTPVYD
-337 IYIHSAE
+337 IYTHSAE
-344 GVERFPSPL
+344 GIERFPSPL
-353 LFKPIGKSVFILP
+353 LFKPIGKFVFILP

-374 GSEFYILEKNQEDEY
+374 GSEFYILEKNQEEKY
-389 DRKATSEQKLNY
+389 DSKATSEQKLNY
-401 LQTECKSGM
+401 LQTECKSSM

-420 PGAKSGDEALKRFL
+420 PGANSGDEALKMFL

-446 DKGGGYGIVDLIN
+446 DKGGGYGIVDLTSR
-459 PDVDL
+459 DVFP
-464 AKKLKLRPVLRT
+464 AKYLWLRPVLRT

>member
-1 MNDWQKEYKLVQHT
+1 MYDWQKEYKLVQHT

-80 EQVDR
+80 EQVER

-184 ISTEPNAPEDCDLVG
+184 INTEPNAPKGFDLVR
-199 KYCQNAYYCELDGN
+199 KYCPNAYYCKLDN
-213 VSANALLNAVW
+213 DVNADALLDAVW
-224 VISGFLKSGF
+224 VISAFLRSGF
-234 NLNNNKKNKKENAAS
+234 NRGEGN
-249 NIREKDYVRGFV
+249 YVRGFV
-261 FRYFQRG
+261 FRYFQRE

-279 KQKVLLNV
+279 KQKVLRNV
-287 YDEATPGEHRRFYGN
+287 YDEANRGEHLHPYGN

-323 DPRGETREDLTVHN
+323 DPNAHTPVYD
-337 IYIHSAE
+337 IYTHSAE

-353 LFKPIGKSVFILP
+353 LFKPIGKFVFILP

-374 GSEFYILEKNQEDEY
+374 GSEFYILKKKQEEEY
-389 DRKATSEQKLNY
+389 DSKATSEQKLNY
-401 LQTECKSGM
+401 LQTECKNGM

-420 PGAKSGDEALKRFL
+420 PGAKSGDEALKMFL

>member
-47 KDDRFGDGRWKKWF
+47 KDYRFGDGRWKKWF

-80 EQVDR
+80 ERVDR
-85 TQSIERAI
+85 TQSIENGIERAI
-93 AKIENQDYKRFHG
+93 ARAEHRPPNANLHE

-115 ASEKKREEK
+115 ASGNNIQDT
-124 KKAIRE
+124 IRE

-184 ISTEPNAPEDCDLVG
+184 ISTKPNEPKGFDLVG
-199 KYCQNAYYCELDGN
+199 KYCPNAYYCKLDGN
-213 VSANALLNAVW
+213 VNADALLDAVW
-224 VISGFLKSGF
+224 VISAFLRSGF
-234 NLNNNKKNKKENAAS
+234 NRGEGN
-249 NIREKDYVRGFV
+249 YVRGFV
-261 FRYFQRG
+261 FRYFQRE

-279 KQKVLLNV
+279 KQQVLHNV
-287 YDEATPGEHRRFYGN
+287 YNEATRGEHLHPYGN

-323 DPRGETREDLTVHN
+323 NPRGGTREDRTVHN

-353 LFKPIGKSVFILP
+353 LFKPIGKFVFILP

-374 GSEFYILEKNQEDEY
+374 GSEFYILEKNQEEEY
-389 DRKATSEQKLNY
+389 DSKATSEQKLNY
-401 LQTECKSGM
+401 LQTECKNGM

-420 PGAKSGDEALKRFL
+420 PGANSGDEALKRFL

-446 DKGGGYGIVDLIN
+446 DKGGGYGIDDLTSR
-459 PDVDL
+459 DVFP
-464 AKKLKLRPVLRT
+464 AKYLRLRPVLRT

>member
-1 MNDWQKEYKLVQHT
+1 MYDWQKEYKLVQHT

-93 AKIENQDYKRFHG
+93 ARAEHRPPNASLHE

-115 ASEKKREEK
+115 ASGNNIQDT
-124 KKAIRE
+124 IRE

-184 ISTEPNAPEDCDLVG
+184 ISTKPNEPKGFDLVG
-199 KYCQNAYYCELDGN
+199 KYCPNAYYCKLDN
-213 VSANALLNAVW
+213 DVNADALLDAVW
-224 VISGFLKSGF
+224 VISAFLRSGF
-234 NLNNNKKNKKENAAS
+234 NRGEGNY
-249 NIREKDYVRGFV
+249 IRGFV
-261 FRYFQRG
+261 FRYFQRE

-279 KQKVLLNV
+279 KQQVLRNV
-287 YDEATPGEHRRFYGN
+287 YNEATRGEHLHPYGN

-323 DPRGETREDLTVHN
+323 APNAHTPVYD
-337 IYIHSAE
+337 IYTHSAE
-344 GVERFPSPL
+344 GIERFPSPL
-353 LFKPIGKSVFILP
+353 LFKPIGKFVFILP

-374 GSEFYILEKNQEDEY
+374 GSEFYILEKNQEEKY
-389 DRKATSEQKLNY
+389 DSKATSEQKLNY
-401 LQTECKSGM
+401 LQTECKSSM

-420 PGAKSGDEALKRFL
+420 PGANSGDEALKMFL

-446 DKGGGYGIVDLIN
+446 DKGGGYGIVDLTSR
-459 PDVDL
+459 DVFP
-464 AKKLKLRPVLRT
+464 AKYLWLRPVLRT

>member
-1 MNDWQKEYKLVQHT
+1 MYDWQKEYKLVQHT

-80 EQVDR
+80 EQVER
-85 TQSIERAI
+85 THSIERAI
-93 AKIENQDYKRFHG
+93 ARAEHRPPNASLHE

-115 ASEKKREEK
+115 ASGNNIQDT
-124 KKAIRE
+124 IRE

-184 ISTEPNAPEDCDLVG
+184 ISTEPNAPKGFDLVG
-199 KYCQNAYYCELDGN
+199 KYCPNAYYCKLDN
-213 VSANALLNAVW
+213 DVNADALLDAVW
-224 VISGFLKSGF
+224 VISAFLRSGF
-234 NLNNNKKNKKENAAS
+234 NRGEGN
-249 NIREKDYVRGFV
+249 YVRGFV
-261 FRYFQRG
+261 FRYFQRE

-279 KQKVLLNV
+279 KQNVLHNV
-287 YDEATPGEHRRFYGN
+287 YNEATRGEHIHPYGN

-323 DPRGETREDLTVHN
+323 APNAHTPVYD
-337 IYIHSAE
+337 IYTHSAE
-344 GVERFPSPL
+344 GIERFPSPL
-353 LFKPIGKSVFILP
+353 LFKPIGKFIFILP
-366 QKMPDEIF
+366 QKMPDKIF
-374 GSEFYILEKNQEDEY
+374 GSEFYILKKKQEEEY
-389 DRKATSEQKLNY
+389 DSKATSDQKLNY
-401 LQTECKSGM
+401 LKQECKGGM

-420 PGAKSGDEALKRFL
+420 PEAKSGDEALKMFL

-446 DKGGGYGIVDLIN
+446 DKGGGYGIDDLTSR
-459 PDVDL
+459 DVFP
-464 AKKLKLRPVLRT
+464 AKYLRLRPVLRT

>member
-80 EQVDR
+80 EQVER

-93 AKIENQDYKRFHG
+93 ARAEHRPPNASLHE

-115 ASEKKREEK
+115 ASGNNIQDT
-124 KKAIRE
+124 IRE

-143 LTIRCFIPELLTFI
+143 LTIRCFIPELLTLI

-184 ISTEPNAPEDCDLVG
+184 ISTEPNAPKGFDLVG
-199 KYCQNAYYCELDGN
+199 KYCPNAYYCKLNDN
-213 VSANALLNAVW
+213 VSADALLDAVW
-224 VISGFLKSGF
+224 VISAFLRSGF
-234 NLNNNKKNKKENAAS
+234 NRGEGN
-249 NIREKDYVRGFV
+249 YVRGFV
-261 FRYFQRG
+261 FRYFQRE

-279 KQKVLLNV
+279 KQNVLLNV
-287 YDEATPGEHRRFYGN
+287 YNEATRGEHLHPYGN

-323 DPRGETREDLTVHN
+323 NPRGETREDRTVHN
-337 IYIHSAE
+337 VYIHSAE

-353 LFKPIGKSVFILP
+353 LFKPIGKFVFILP

-374 GSEFYILEKNQEDEY
+374 GSEFYILKKKQEEEY
-389 DRKATSEQKLNY
+389 DSKATSDQKLNY
-401 LQTECKSGM
+401 LKQECKGGM
-410 IKTPTAEELA
+410 IKAPTAEELA

-446 DKGGGYGIVDLIN
+446 DKGGGYGIDDLTSR
-459 PDVDL
+459 DVFP
-464 AKKLKLRPVLRT
+464 AKYLRLRPVLRT

>member
-80 EQVDR
+80 EQVER

-93 AKIENQDYKRFHG
+93 ARAEHRPPNASFHE

-115 ASEKKREEK
+115 ASGNNIQDT
-124 KKAIRE
+124 IRE

-184 ISTEPNAPEDCDLVG
+184 ISTKPNEPKGFDLVG
-199 KYCQNAYYCELDGN
+199 KYCPNAYYCKLDDN
-213 VSANALLNAVW
+213 VSADALLDAVW
-224 VISGFLKSGF
+224 VLSAFLKSGF
-234 NLNNNKKNKKENAAS
+234 NRGEGN
-249 NIREKDYVRGFV
+249 YVRGFV
-261 FRYFQRG
+261 FRYFQRE

-287 YDEATPGEHRRFYGN
+287 YNEATRGEHLHPYGN

-323 DPRGETREDLTVHN
+323 APRGETREDRTVHN

-353 LFKPIGKSVFILP
+353 LFKPIGKFVFILP

-401 LQTECKSGM
+401 LQTECKNGM

-420 PGAKSGDEALKRFL
+420 PGANSGDEALKRFL

-446 DKGGGYGIVDLIN
+446 DKGGGYGIDDLTSR
-459 PDVDL
+459 DVFP
-464 AKKLKLRPVLRT
+464 AKYLRLRPVLRT